1 MGDFVNSADAV
12 QSSQPAPSGGWNL
25 RIAVTWELA
34 AYASLFASALVLRLW
49 DLGSRALH
57 HDESLHARFA
67 YDLFTGNGYEHA
79 PILHGPLQFFGTA
92 FAYLVSGGAT
102 DVSARIL
109 PALFG
114 TALVLVPFFLR
125 RQLGTAGALAI
136 AALLAFS
143 PTLLYFSRFARNDI
157 WIALFTLVLIVA
169 IWRYLANQQNRYLY
183 LIAGVLALSFATK
196 ETTFLF
202 VGILVLFLNIWVA
215 SEFARQTQQ
224 HLGEPERIRPFYTLA
239 YIPLACVIVALWPFI
254 GGTRARLGI
263 VQRIPAM
270 DVLLIVGTLAGPQ
283 FAAAIQI
290 PFEAAGLSI
299 DTTGEHRLLGYPTV
313 IALLLASAVIGMRW
327 NIRVWA
333 LSAALFYVPYTLLY
347 TAFFTD
353 ISGFGSGIWESLDYW
368 LGQHDVRRAGQPD
381 FYYLMLLPA
390 YELLA
395 LAIAAPALLYYTL
408 RGGLT
413 SWLLTTATVLLLLTF
428 FGADS
433 FEPGGF
439 VEALAVA
446 ALPAAAVTA
455 FFAVKGTM
463 FERFLVFWAA
473 SSIVAYSFFGE
484 KFPWLSVHTTLP
496 VVVLAGYAGGRL
508 IEAVLGRPPSTQ
520 GNRSSVILTRV
531 RRWALP
537 ALAVA
542 VLVPVAAFTVWTG
555 MRVTY
560 GHGDEARELLIYTQT
575 TSDVPRIAD
584 EIGAVAGRS
593 GLKDELR
600 VQIDRP
606 YTWPWAWYLR
616 DYDVTF
622 DVFTLEFTPE
632 PGAIVI
638 VSAVN
643 DAIMNPFREDYGPPQ
658 PFTLREWFA
667 EDYRGLGD
675 HANVATALSSFASD
689 LLYRE
694 TWESWWDFM
703 IRRDLPRSGRTGF
716 VYVPHEYGSIDA
728 VEQPPD
734 ANEPEQTPRPG
745 PDIEGRFVIGGFGDG
760 PTEMTGPI
768 GLTLDADGA
777 IYVVDNGNNR
787 IQIFDAN
794 GQIAGVLSRDDAEDD
809 DFNQPSDV
817 AVDADG
823 NIWVADTWN
832 HRVQKFGPDLELLLT
847 YGVPTNDLV
856 NPADD
861 ALWGPRGIAIDG
873 DGNILFTD
881 TGTHRVRKIAPDGTH
896 IASFGGRGS
905 GPGEFTEPV
914 GIAIGPDGSI
924 FVADAGNARI
934 QKFDSEHNFVAEFP
948 IEEWAD
954 RDPRNKP
961 HLEAMPDGR
970 LLATDGPNGRLLL
983 IGEDGAVQARLASVA
998 EVPLFFPAGVA
1009 FDAEG
1014 GFVWV
1019 TDSAASVTWRFPLTD
1034 FALR

>member
-1 MGDFVNSADAV
+1 MNDSVSSANAD
-12 QSSQPAPSGGWNL
+12 QSGRPVHSAGWNP
-25 RIAVTWELA
+25 RISITWELA
-34 AYASLFASALVLRLW
+34 AYTLLFASALILRLW

-67 YDLFTGNGYEHA
+67 YDLFAGNGFEHT
-79 PILHGPLQFFGTA
+79 PVLHGPLQFFGTA
-92 FAYLVSGGAT
+92 FAYLVSGGAS

-109 PALFG
+109 PALLG

-125 RQLGTAGALAI
+125 RQLGTVGALAI

-157 WIALFTLVLIVA
+157 WIAVFTLVLIVA
-169 IWRYLANQQNRYLY
+169 IWRYLADQRHRYLY

-202 VGILVLFLNIWVA
+202 VGTLLLFLNIWVA
-215 SEFARQTQQ
+215 SELAHQTQR
-224 HLGEPERIRPFYTLA
+224 HLGEPERVRPFYTLA
-239 YIPLACVIVALWPFI
+239 YLPLAWLIVALWPFI
-254 GGTRARLGI
+254 GGARAQLGI
-263 VQRIPAM
+263 VQRIPTM
-270 DVLLIVGTLAGPQ
+270 DVLLIIGTLAGPQ
-283 FAAAIQI
+283 FAAVAEL
-290 PFEAAGLSI
+290 PFDAAGLSI
-299 DTTGEHRLLGYPTV
+299 DTTEKHRLLGYPTV
-313 IALLLASAVIGMRW
+313 IALILASAVVGLRW

-333 LSAALFYVPYTLLY
+333 LCASLFYVPYTLLY

-368 LGQHDVRRAGQPD
+368 MGQHDARRAGQPD

-395 LAIAAPALLYYTL
+395 LAIAGPALLYYTL
-408 RGGLT
+408 RGGLA
-413 SWLLTTATVLLLLTF
+413 SWLLTATTVVLLLAF

-446 ALPAAAVTA
+446 ALPAAIVTA

-463 FERFLVFWAA
+463 FERFLVFWTA

-496 VVVLAGYAGGRL
+496 VVVLAGYTGGRVV
-508 IEAVLGRPPSTQ
+508 EALFARSPSDQT
-520 GNRSSVILTRV
+520 GASSVAFAFA

-555 MRVTY
+555 IRVTH
-560 GHGDEARELLIYTQT
+560 GHGDQARELLIYTQT
-575 TSDVPRIAD
+575 TSDVPRIAG
-584 EIGAVAGRS
+584 EIVAVAGRS
-593 GLKDELR
+593 GLDDELR
-600 VQIDRP
+600 VQVDRP

-622 DVFTLEFTPE
+622 DVFSLEFTPE
-632 PGAIVI
+632 PGAVVV

-643 DAIMNPFREDYGPPQ
+643 DAIMNPFREDYQPPQ
-658 PFTLREWFA
+658 AFTLREWFQ
-667 EDYRGLGD
+667 EDYRGIGER
-675 HANVATALSSFASD
+675 ANVVAAISNFASD
-689 LLYRE
+689 VIHRD
-694 TWESWWDFM
+694 TWENWWDFM
-703 IRRDLPRSGRTGF
+703 IHRDLPRSGLTGF
-716 VYVPHEYGSIDA
+716 VYIPHEYGPIDA
-728 VEQPPD
+728 VEPPPD
-734 ANEPEQTPRPG
+734 TDDPEPTPRPG
-745 PDIEGRFVIGGFGDG
+745 PDLEGRVVIGGLGDAPG
-760 PTEMTGPI
+760 QMTGPI
-768 GLTLDADGA
+768 GVTLDAAGNV
-777 IYVVDNGNNR
+777 YVVDNGNNR
-787 IQIFDAN
+787 IQNFDAE
-794 GQIAGVLSRDDAEDD
+794 GQFATVVGGDGSEPAQ
-809 DFNQPSDV
+809 FNQPSDI

-832 HRVQKFGPDLELLLT
+832 HRIQKFSPDLEPLLT

-861 ALWGPRGIAIDG
+861 ALWGPRGIAVG
-873 DGNILFTD
+873 NTGNIAFTD
-881 TGTHRVRKIAPDGTH
+881 TGTHRVRIIAPDGTYLT
-896 IASFGGRGS
+896 SFGSRGS
-905 GPGEFTEPV
+905 GPGEFEEPV
-914 GIAIGPDGSI
+914 GITVAPDGAI
-924 FVADAGNARI
+924 YVADAGNARI
-934 QKFDSEHNFVAEFP
+934 QKFGADLSFIAEFP
-948 IEEWAD
+948 IEEWED

-961 HLEAMPDGR
+961 HLAAMPDGR

-983 IGEDGAVQARLASVA
+983 IDGDGTVTARLAVVA
-998 EVPLFFPAGVA
+998 EVPLFFPAGVT
-1009 FDAEG
+1009 FDAERA
-1014 GFVWV
+1014 FVWI
-1019 TDSAASVTWRFPLTD
+1019 TDAAASVAWRFPLTD